1 MPRGR
6 ILTLDAAVTKKAV
19 TYCLVTIG
27 YAAGNL
33 IGPQTFIAA
42 EKPKYTTSV
51 IAMLVSYCACMLIL
65 MVYWLVGVWDNKRR
79 DRKYG
84 KPEEVHEGTA
94 DGFVDVTDKK
104 QQDFRYTT

>member
-1 MPRGR
+1 MLIRR
-6 ILTLDAAVTKKAV
+6 VIVTKKAV

-33 IGPQTFIAA
+33 IGPQTFRSKEA
-42 EKPKYTTSV
+42 PKYTTSV

-65 MVYWLVGVWDNKRR
+65 MVYWLVGTRENKRR

-84 KPEEVHEGTA
+84 KPDGVHEGTIEA
-94 DGFVDVTDKK
+94 FVDITDKM
-104 QQDFRYTT
+104 QPAFRYTT